1 MSDDQRAAG
10 WRPRT
15 PQASPPNHCKR
26 CGASPVLGRGLC
38 AYHYA
43 KVRTHLHAVGEFESL
58 MVPVDAAR
66 ERVAALRAAGIGLP
80 RLVELTGVP
89 GMTLWRLTNEPNRTL
104 TSRDV
109 ERAVL
114 EVEVPTQRVD
124 PLLAPG
130 ARVPVVPSQRRI
142 RALAVVGYGQ
152 DHLLTYLGLKVGS
165 CALNKVYSAALPS
178 VTAKRHRAIAAM
190 FDELVWKRGPS
201 ARATRDAV
209 RKGWWGPWA
218 WDDIDDPDCV
228 PDAVTYRVDRRRM
241 DARRARN
248 TLLEDQLAD
257 MIACGRV
264 RPDDDN
270 AVAAILG
277 ITPQSAEQRRMRA
290 NRAARAEGVAS

>member
-1 MSDDQRAAG
+1 MSDDQRPG

-15 PQASPPNHCKR
+15 PQVSPPNACKR
-26 CGASPVLGRGLC
+26 CGATPVLGRGLC
-38 AYHYA
+38 AYHYS
-43 KVRTHLHAVGEFESL
+43 KMRTHLHAVGEFESL

-66 ERVAALRAAGIGLP
+66 ERVRALRAAGIGLP

-89 GMTLWRLTNEPNRTL
+89 GMTLWRLTNEANRTL

-114 EVEVPTQRVD
+114 EIEVPTQRVD

-130 ARVPVVPSQRRI
+130 ARVPVIPSQRRI

-152 DHLLTYLGLKVGS
+152 DHLLAHLGLKVGS

-178 VTAKRHRAIAAM
+178 VTAKRHRAITEM

-201 ARATRDAV
+201 TRATKDAT

-218 WDDIDDPDCV
+218 WDDIEDPDCV
-228 PDAVTYRVDRRRM
+228 PDAVEYRVDRRRM
-241 DARRARN
+241 AARRERN
-248 TLLEDQLAD
+248 ALLEDRLAD
-257 MIACGRV
+257 LIACGRV
-264 RPDDDN
+264 RPDDDD
-270 AVAAILG
+270 AVSAVLG
-277 ITPQSAEQRRMRA
+277 IKPEAAQQRRMRA
-290 NRAARAEGVAS
+290 ARNESVAS